1 MARSLKTLIRLNEWT
16 VDQKRRKLGG
26 ILRLINALQNQA
38 QLLEEELIEEQASAA
53 NDPSEAGFLYGNY
66 ANHVIERRERIALSI
81 QQSEQEAEVA
91 REELNEAYRELK
103 KYETA
108 QKNREVREQKEL
120 AVREQ
125 MVLDEIGLQGY
136 ARKKA

>member
-1 MARSLKTLIRLNEWT
+1 MAKDDYYDILGVSSDAESGELK
-16 VDQKRRKLGG
+16 KAYRKLAMQHHPD
-26 ILRLINALQNQA
+26 RNPDNA
-38 QLLEEELIEEQASAA
+38 
-53 NDPSEAGFLYGNY
+53 
-66 ANHVIERRERIALSI
+66 
-81 QQSEQEAEVA
+81 EAE
-91 REELNEAYRELK
+91 RKFKELNEAYRELK